1 MTKEE
6 WANRIKAACKD
17 AGTYMPYFD
26 TIIETLAE
34 IMEMRDSAVEDFKA
48 NGSQLT
54 IERVNTN
61 GFSNEVKNPTLTI
74 IDDLNKTALAY
85 WRDLGLTPAGLKRLN
100 ADAIKAPGNAAMSL
114 GEVLKNI
121 GV

>member
-6 WANRIKAACKD
+6 WAKRIKKACED
-17 AGTYMPYFD
+17 AGTYTAFFD
-26 TIIETLAE
+26 TVIETLAE
-34 IMEMRDSAVEDFKA
+34 IMELRDAAQEEFKA

-54 IERVNTN
+54 IERVNTS
-61 GFSNEVKNPTLTI
+61 GFSNPVKNPTLTI
-74 IDDLNKTALAY
+74 IDDLNKTALVY

-100 ADAIKAPGNAAMSL
+100 ADAIKAPNKAALSL